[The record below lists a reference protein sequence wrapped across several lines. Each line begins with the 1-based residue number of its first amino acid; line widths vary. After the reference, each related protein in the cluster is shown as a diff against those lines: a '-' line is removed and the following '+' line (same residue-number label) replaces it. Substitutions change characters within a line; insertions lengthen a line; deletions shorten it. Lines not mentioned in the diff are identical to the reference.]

1 MQILRRKVV
10 EDLMNIADL
19 VRIFLVSAEGSFIQV
34 TVFVGIVLL
43 LFGYID
49 YRYQGAFIRAIEN
62 AKGYQPLIGA
72 LLGIIPGC
80 GGSILVMPLY
90 VKNTVS
96 FGAVLATL
104 IATAGDSA
112 FVTMTQAPKDFAL
125 ITVLCLIVGAVS
137 GTISDRTGLSDWVK
151 ARSSKRVVPNLKEKH
166 EEAERLL
173 DGQCCDAEGTCRSCN
188 LVHIGHE
195 EGDEIDMILHHQKPL
210 DMTSLGYRITHHAY
224 VVFWVVLAV
233 GFVFGILDLMQVD
246 LNAIPRIPNAGTM
259 IGVSGTAVTIIYTV
273 ASKKFVQATSHED
286 MEHKFFS
293 LKETFIHNAE
303 ETAFVG
309 LWVFGAYF
317 VYEVAVHFMGGDQV
331 IASLLT
337 ASGLMSVFLGVLI
350 GIIPGC
356 GPQVIFVSLYL
367 KGMFPFAALLAN
379 AISQDGDALFPLI
392 ALDRKSAFWS
402 TVINT
407 IVALIVGLA
416 AYFLTA
422 PRYFSL

>member
-1 MQILRRKVV
+1 M
-10 EDLMNIADL
+10 
-19 VRIFLVSAEGSFIQV
+19 
-34 TVFVGIVLL
+34 
-43 LFGYID
+43 
-49 YRYQGAFIRAIEN
+49 
-62 AKGYQPLIGA
+62 
-72 LLGIIPGC
+72 
-80 GGSILVMPLY
+80 MPLY

-273 ASKKFVQATSHED
+273 ASKNLCRRRATKTWSTSS
-286 MEHKFFS
+286 S
-293 LKETFIHNAE
+293 LSKKHSSTMRKKPPSSVCGCSALTSYTKWPFTLWE
-303 ETAFVG
+303 ETRSS
-309 LWVFGAYF
+309 
-317 VYEVAVHFMGGDQV
+317 H
-331 IASLLT
+331 
-337 ASGLMSVFLGVLI
+337 
-350 GIIPGC
+350 
-356 GPQVIFVSLYL
+356 
-367 KGMFPFAALLAN
+367 PF
-379 AISQDGDALFPLI
+379 
-392 ALDRKSAFWS
+392 
-402 TVINT
+402 
-407 IVALIVGLA
+407 
-416 AYFLTA
+416 
-422 PRYFSL
+422 